1 LHLEELIGSAAETLK
16 AAGRPVRVVDIAAGH
31 GRYVLDAVAKCIV
44 PPASV
49 RLQDFS
55 ELNVSLGRKL
65 IAERH
70 LPTSVSFQQADA
82 FDAEMLAGL
91 EPAPDLAIVS
101 GLY

>member
-1 LHLEELIGSAAETLK
+1 CTE
-16 AAGRPVRVVDIAAGH
+16 
-31 GRYVLDAVAKCIV
+31 

-65 IAERH
+65 IAERR
-70 LPTSVSFQQADA
+70 LPTSVSFHQADA

-91 EPAPDLAIVS
+91 EPARTWPS
-101 GLY
+101 SPGFTNCFPTTP